1 MGSTMKSIVESI
13 TKSKSK
19 IFSKS
24 LILDGDELTKE
35 IQPQLLNENYLQSK
49 INMNLKLKIS
59 DFFPII
65 QNQHT
70 LINNFNFSSNSTNTN
85 LQLDLISH
93 HNENENEN
101 NYQTENTNFD
111 FNFQFQDE
119 NFFPQHQQINF
130 NFMDLS
136 ETEKSTNISVLSK
149 PLLYIDSSNDENQNE
164 NEELYKNYNTKREN
178 EIFCRKK
185 ENNFFLL
192 GKKKARNKIRILEK
206 GNKKNKPF
214 SVFRK
219 SKSS

>member
-1 MGSTMKSIVESI
+1 
-13 TKSKSK
+13 
-19 IFSKS
+19 
-24 LILDGDELTKE
+24 
-35 IQPQLLNENYLQSK
+35 
-49 INMNLKLKIS
+49 MNLKLKIS

-101 NYQTENTNFD
+101 NHQTENTNFD

-149 PLLYIDSSNDENQNE
+149 PLLYIDSSNDENE

-178 EIFCRKK
+178 EIFSRKK